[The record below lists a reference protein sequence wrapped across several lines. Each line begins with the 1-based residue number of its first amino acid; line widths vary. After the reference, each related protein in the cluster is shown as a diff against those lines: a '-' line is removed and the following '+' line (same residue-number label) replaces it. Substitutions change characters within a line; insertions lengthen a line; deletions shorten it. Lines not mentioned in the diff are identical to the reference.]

1 MQELL
6 EKEGIKIKD
15 DQVVELQKHF
25 WDPVKELS
33 F

>member
-6 EKEGIKIKD
+6 EKDGVKVKNNT
-15 DQVVELQKHF
+15 VVDFEKRF
-25 WDPVKELS
+25 WDPVKELG